1 MFSCSFS
8 SLLVGTVCMYAPC
21 PETLDTM
28 IRLLF
33 GNFKCSASCF
43 NLLDE
48 DWLTAKSAIYDSRPW
63 VHISAVMAVL
73 RNRHCCKA

>member
-8 SLLVGTVCMYAPC
+8 SFRSWHGIRMYAPS

-48 DWLTAKSAIYDSRPW
+48 DWLTTKS
-63 VHISAVMAVL
+63 VNHG
-73 RNRHCCKA
+73 